1 MPRPT
6 TITVWSF
13 NVARVEAAGSA
24 GALREINTLLRT
36 WGGFFV
42 SRGHMTRTDI
52 RLALPSKGILQ
63 DGAIEFLAACGL
75 RVYRPNPRQYAAT
88 IPSLPGVVVMF
99 QRPGDIVTSV
109 QAGSIDFG
117 ITGYDVLAEKGAH
130 NGGPVLVIHDDLEFG
145 ACTLNLAVPEANPVQ
160 SVTDLRAW
168 AGELA
173 EQGES
178 IRIATKF
185 PNVTSGFLQRVGINP
200 FQLISVDGTLE
211 IAPAIGYADIICDL
225 VSSGITLRDNH
236 LRPLVDGEVLRSQA
250 VLIANREALHSRPD
264 VLSTARHL
272 LEFIEAYARARGSF
286 LITAN
291 MRGASAEEIGERM
304 FAQTSLG
311 GLQGPTVAPV
321 VAREHLRSE
330 SNWYAVNVVVR
341 QERLFEAVGELRAIG
356 GSGVVVVP
364 CAYIFEEEP
373 VRYLAMLDALGTA
386 ETTGTNQPKRL
397 PQP

>member
-1 MPRPT
+1 
-6 TITVWSF
+6 
-13 NVARVEAAGSA
+13 
-24 GALREINTLLRT
+24 
-36 WGGFFV
+36 
-42 SRGHMTRTDI
+42 MTRNDI
-52 RLALPSKGILQ
+52 RMALPSKGILQ
-63 DGAIEFLAACGL
+63 DGALEFLAACGL
-75 RVYRPNPRQYAAT
+75 RVFRPNPRQYAAT

-130 NGGPVLVIHDDLEFG
+130 AGGPVLVIHDDLEFG
-145 ACTLNLAVPEANPVQ
+145 GCTLNLAVPEATPVQ
-160 SVTDLRAW
+160 SIVDLRAW
-168 AGELA
+168 AAKLAGKGEIL
-173 EQGES
+173 
-178 IRIATKF
+178 RIATKF
-185 PNVTSGFLQRVGINP
+185 PNVTAEFLERAGIQS

-211 IAPAIGYADIICDL
+211 IAPAIGYADLICDL

-250 VLIANREALHSRPD
+250 VLIANREALHDRSD
-264 VLSTARHL
+264 VLATARHL
-272 LEFIEAYARARGSF
+272 LEYIEAYSRARGSF

-291 MRGASAEEIGERM
+291 MRGASAEEIATRM

-321 VAREHLRSE
+321 VAREHLRLE
-330 SNWYAVNVVVR
+330 ANWYAINIIVR
-341 QERLFEAVGELRAIG
+341 QEKLFEAVGQLRAIG

-373 VRYLAMLDALGTA
+373 VRYRAMLNAL
-386 ETTGTNQPKRL
+386 RISS
-397 PQP
+397 

>member
-1 MPRPT
+1 ML
-6 TITVWSF
+6 
-13 NVARVEAAGSA
+13 VEG
-24 GALREINTLLRT
+24 LMNRE
-36 WGGFFV
+36 
-42 SRGHMTRTDI
+42 DI

-117 ITGYDVLAEKGAH
+117 ITGYDVLAEKGAQDS
-130 NGGPVLVIHDDLEFG
+130 GPALVIHDDLEFG
-145 ACTLNLAVPEANPVQ
+145 GCTLNLAVPEATPVE
-160 SVTDLRAW
+160 TIADLRDW
-168 AGELA
+168 ATALGRKG
-173 EQGES
+173 QS

-185 PNVTSGFLQRVGINP
+185 PEVTSRFLKRAGIEP
-200 FQLISVDGTLE
+200 FQLITVDGTLE
-211 IAPAIGYADIICDL
+211 IAPAIGYADLICDL

-250 VLIANREALHSRPD
+250 VLIANREALQGREE
-264 VLSTARHL
+264 VLATARHL
-272 LEFIEAYARARGSF
+272 LEYIEAYSRARGSF

-311 GLQGPTVAPV
+311 GLQGPTIAPV
-321 VAREHLRSE
+321 VAREHLRAETS
-330 SNWYAVNVVVR
+330 WYAINIIVR
-341 QERLFEAVGELRAIG
+341 QDRLFEAVGQLRAIG

-373 VRYLAMLDALGTA
+373 VRYRAMLNALRSA
-386 ETTGTNQPKRL
+386 
-397 PQP
+397 